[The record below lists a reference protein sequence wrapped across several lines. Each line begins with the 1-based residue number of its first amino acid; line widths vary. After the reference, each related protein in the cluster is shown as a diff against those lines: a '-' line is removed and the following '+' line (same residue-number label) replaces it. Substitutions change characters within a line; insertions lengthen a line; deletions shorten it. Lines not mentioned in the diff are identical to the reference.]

1 MEPILEA
8 ISDALERS
16 GEERVFYGI
25 AIGLDSRRADPWNFT
40 VYSRESI
47 DPSTNKTGRT
57 RRYTVAVTRECYLPE
72 DVLQRV
78 VDALDAIP
86 GARIDDI
93 AYEYAINPGTGK
105 PVEQAIVTVAKA
117 EKR

>member
-16 GEERVFYGI
+16 GEERVFYGV
-25 AIGLDSRRADPWNFT
+25 ATGYSAGRADPWNFT

-47 DPSTNKTGRT
+47 DQNANKTGRT
-57 RRYTVAVTRECYLPE
+57 RRYIVAVTRENYLPD
-72 DVLQRV
+72 DVLERV

-86 GARIDDI
+86 GARIDGISYD
-93 AYEYAINPGTGK
+93 YAINPGTGN